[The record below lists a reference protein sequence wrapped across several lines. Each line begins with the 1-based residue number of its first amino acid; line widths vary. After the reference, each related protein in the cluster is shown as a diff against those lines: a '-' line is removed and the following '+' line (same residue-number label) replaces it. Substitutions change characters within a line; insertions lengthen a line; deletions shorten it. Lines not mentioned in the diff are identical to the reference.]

1 MGITVSDYLISRLAS
16 LGVEEFFG
24 LPGDYNFN
32 IIESVENNPKTN
44 WVGCT
49 NELNAGY
56 AADGYARIKGYG
68 ALITTFGVGELSAI
82 NAIAGS
88 MSEFVPV
95 VKIVGVPDTKYIEQN
110 ALIHHNLNT
119 PDYHAFIK
127 AYSNVVETAAF
138 LNENNAKEEIDR
150 ALNVLINE
158 KKPVY
163 IAIPMDICNKI
174 INETYNIEA
183 KKSDEKSLNDALGA
197 ALELIESSHNPV
209 ILADVMVKRFCAKEQ
224 LYKFVKKTNY
234 PVTTFLMSKDLIS
247 DYEFSNYIGTY
258 VGKHANIKAYQ
269 TISNS
274 DCPIFIGA
282 VISDINTHGFDLK
295 FNPNDFINIQGNYTV
310 VKNKMYKNVLMKD
323 ILEILCEKIT
333 NKTSVQ
339 AGYDYYY
346 SQVEPSK
353 DKINTEYFYYKL
365 QEFLRE
371 GDNLILETGLIN
383 LAGAKLRIKKNVS
396 VNNQILW
403 GSIGWATGA
412 ALGVDMAD
420 KNARTILVTGEG
432 SHQLSAQEISTMMRN
447 NLRPVI
453 FVINNEGYTIERI
466 LSDDPMDKFND
477 IAKWNYSKLPYVFGE
492 NVYSI
497 SVSNDIELC
506 EAFRTIEKEQEN
518 KMCYIEMHFDMFELP
533 ELAKRAIDGLKL
545 SKL

>member
-1 MGITVSDYLISRLAS
+1 MGISVSDYLISRLAD

-32 IIESVENNPKTN
+32 IISSVENNKKTN
-44 WVGCT
+44 WIGCT

-68 ALITTFGVGELSAI
+68 ALITTYGVGELSAM

-95 VKIVGVPDTKYIEQN
+95 VKITGVPETKYINQN
-110 ALIHHNLNT
+110 TLIHHNLNT
-119 PDYHAFIK
+119 PDYQAFIK

-150 ALNVLINE
+150 VLNVLINT

-163 IAIPMDICNKI
+163 IAIPVDICNKI
-174 INETYNIEA
+174 IDDTYSVEVQ
-183 KKSDEKSLNDALGA
+183 KSDENNLNKAVNS
-197 ALELIESSHNPV
+197 ALELIENSQNPV

-224 LYKFVKKTNY
+224 LYEFVRKTNY
-234 PVTTFLMSKDLIS
+234 PVTTFLMSKDLIN
-247 DYEFSNYIGTY
+247 DEEFANYLGTY
-258 VGKHANIKAYQ
+258 TGKNGNLNAYR
-269 TISNS
+269 TVNNS
-274 DCPIFIGA
+274 SCPIFIGA

-295 FNPNDFINIQGNYTV
+295 FNPDDFINIQSDFTV

-323 ILEILCEKIT
+323 ILEILAKKVT
-333 NKTSVQ
+333 NKFTGQ
-339 AGYDYYY
+339 CDYDYFYTK
-346 SQVEPSK
+346 VEPSEN
-353 DKINTEYFYYKL
+353 KINSEYFYYKL
-365 QEFLRE
+365 QEFLHE
-371 GDNLILETGLIN
+371 GDNLVLETGLIN
-383 LAGAKLRIKKNVS
+383 LAGAKLKIKKNLS
-396 VNNQILW
+396 ITNHILW

-412 ALGVDMAD
+412 ALGVDLAD

-447 NLRPVI
+447 NLKPVI
-453 FVINNEGYTIERI
+453 FVINNGGYTIERL
-466 LSDDPMDKFND
+466 LSKDPMDKFND
-477 IAKWNYSKLPYVFGE
+477 IAGWNYSKLPYVFGE

-497 SVSNDIELC
+497 SVSNDIELD
-506 EAFRTIEKEQEN
+506 EAFKTIEKEQQN

-533 ELAKRAIDGLKL
+533 ELAKESMNNLKL

>member
-1 MGITVSDYLISRLAS
+1 MGISVSDYLISRLAD

-32 IIESVENNPKTN
+32 IISSVENNKKTN
-44 WVGCT
+44 WIGCT

-68 ALITTFGVGELSAI
+68 ALITTYGVGELSAM

-95 VKIVGVPDTKYIEQN
+95 VKITGVPETKYINQN
-110 ALIHHNLNT
+110 TLIHHNLNT
-119 PDYHAFIK
+119 PDYQAFIK

-150 ALNVLINE
+150 VLNVLINT

-163 IAIPMDICNKI
+163 IAIPVDICNKI
-174 INETYNIEA
+174 IDDTYNVEVQ
-183 KKSDEKSLNDALGA
+183 KSDENNLNEAVNS
-197 ALELIESSHNPV
+197 ALELIENSQNPV

-224 LYKFVKKTNY
+224 LYEFVRKTNY
-234 PVTTFLMSKDLIS
+234 PVTTFLMSKDLIN
-247 DYEFSNYIGTY
+247 DEEFANYLGTY
-258 VGKHANIKAYQ
+258 TGKNGNLNAYR
-269 TISNS
+269 TVNNS
-274 DCPIFIGA
+274 GCPIFIGA

-295 FNPNDFINIQGNYTV
+295 FNPDDFINIQSDFTV

-323 ILEILCEKIT
+323 ILEILAKKVT
-333 NKTSVQ
+333 NKFTGQ
-339 AGYDYYY
+339 CDYDYFYTK
-346 SQVEPSK
+346 VEPSEN
-353 DKINTEYFYYKL
+353 KINSEYFYYKL
-365 QEFLRE
+365 QEFLHE
-371 GDNLILETGLIN
+371 GDNLVLETGLIN
-383 LAGAKLRIKKNVS
+383 LAGAKLKIKKNIS
-396 VNNQILW
+396 INNQILW

-412 ALGVDMAD
+412 ALGVDLAD

-447 NLRPVI
+447 NLKPVI
-453 FVINNEGYTIERI
+453 FVINNGGYTIERL
-466 LSDDPMDKFND
+466 LSKDPMDKFND
-477 IAKWNYSKLPYVFGE
+477 IAGWNYSKLPYVFGE

-497 SVSNDIELC
+497 SVSNDIELD
-506 EAFRTIEKEQEN
+506 EAFKTIEKEQQN

-533 ELAKRAIDGLKL
+533 ELAKESMNNLKL

>member
-1 MGITVSDYLISRLAS
+1 MGISVSDYLISRLAD

-32 IIESVENNPKTN
+32 IISSVENNEKTN
-44 WVGCT
+44 WIGCT

-68 ALITTFGVGELSAI
+68 ALITTYGVGELSAM

-95 VKIVGVPDTKYIEQN
+95 VKITGVPETKYINQN
-110 ALIHHNLNT
+110 TLIHHNLNT
-119 PDYHAFIK
+119 PDYQAFIN

-138 LNENNAKEEIDR
+138 LNEKNAKEEIDR
-150 ALNVLINE
+150 VLNVLINK

-163 IAIPMDICNKI
+163 IAIPVDICNKI
-174 INETYNIEA
+174 IDDTYSVEA
-183 KKSDEKSLNDALGA
+183 QKSDENNLNEAVKC
-197 ALELIESSHNPV
+197 ALELIENSQNPI
-209 ILADVMVKRFCAKEQ
+209 ILADVMVKRFCAKKQ
-224 LYKFVKKTNY
+224 LYEFARKTNY
-234 PVTTFLMSKDLIS
+234 PITTFLMSKDLIN
-247 DYEFSNYIGTY
+247 DEEFLNYLGTY
-258 VGKHANIKAYQ
+258 TGKNGNLSAYR
-269 TISNS
+269 IVNNS

-295 FNPNDFINIQGNYTV
+295 FNPDDFINIQSDFTV

-323 ILEILCEKIT
+323 ILEILTKKVT
-333 NKTSVQ
+333 NKFQ
-339 AGYDYYY
+339 EQCKYDYFYTK
-346 SQVEPSK
+346 VEPSEN
-353 DKINTEYFYYKL
+353 KINSEYFYYKL

-383 LAGAKLRIKKNVS
+383 LAGAKLKIKKNAS

-412 ALGVDMAD
+412 ALGADLAD
-420 KNARTILVTGEG
+420 KKARTILVTGEG

-447 NLRPVI
+447 NLKPVI
-453 FVINNEGYTIERI
+453 FVINNGGYTIERL
-466 LSDDPMDKFND
+466 LSKDPMDKFND
-477 IAKWNYSKLPYVFGE
+477 IAGWNYSKLPYVFGE
-492 NVYSI
+492 NVYST
-497 SVSNDIELC
+497 SVSNDIELN
-506 EAFRTIEKEQEN
+506 ETFRAIEKEQQN

-533 ELAKRAIDGLKL
+533 ELAKKSMNNLKL

>member
-1 MGITVSDYLISRLAS
+1 MGISVSDYLISRLAD

-32 IIESVENNPKTN
+32 IISSVENNKKTN
-44 WVGCT
+44 WIGCT

-68 ALITTFGVGELSAI
+68 ALITTYGVGELSAM

-95 VKIVGVPDTKYIEQN
+95 VKITGVPETKYINQN
-110 ALIHHNLNT
+110 TLIHHNLNT
-119 PDYHAFIK
+119 PDYQAFIK

-150 ALNVLINE
+150 VLNVLINT

-163 IAIPMDICNKI
+163 IAIPVDICNKI
-174 INETYNIEA
+174 IDDTYSVEVQ
-183 KKSDEKSLNDALGA
+183 KSDENNLNKAVNS
-197 ALELIESSHNPV
+197 ALELIENSQNPV

-224 LYKFVKKTNY
+224 LYEFVRKTNY
-234 PVTTFLMSKDLIS
+234 PVTTFLMSKDLIN
-247 DYEFSNYIGTY
+247 DEEFANYLGTY
-258 VGKHANIKAYQ
+258 TGKNGNLNAYR
-269 TISNS
+269 TVNNS
-274 DCPIFIGA
+274 SCPIFIGA

-295 FNPNDFINIQGNYTV
+295 FNPDDFINIQSDFTV

-323 ILEILCEKIT
+323 ILEILAKKVT
-333 NKTSVQ
+333 NKFTGQ
-339 AGYDYYY
+339 CDYDYFYTK
-346 SQVEPSK
+346 VEPSEN
-353 DKINTEYFYYKL
+353 KINSEYFYYKL
-365 QEFLRE
+365 QEFLHE
-371 GDNLILETGLIN
+371 GDNLVLETGLIN
-383 LAGAKLRIKKNVS
+383 LAGAKLKIKKNIS
-396 VNNQILW
+396 INNQILW

-412 ALGVDMAD
+412 ALGVDLAD

-447 NLRPVI
+447 NLKPVI
-453 FVINNEGYTIERI
+453 FVINNGGYTIERL
-466 LSDDPMDKFND
+466 LSKDPMDKFND
-477 IAKWNYSKLPYVFGE
+477 IAGWNYSKLPYVFGE

-497 SVSNDIELC
+497 SVSNDIELD
-506 EAFRTIEKEQEN
+506 EAFKTIEKEQQN

-533 ELAKRAIDGLKL
+533 ELAKESMNNLKL

>member
-1 MGITVSDYLISRLAS
+1 MGISVSDYLISRLAS

-138 LNENNAKEEIDR
+138 LNEQNAKEEIDR

-174 INETYNIEA
+174 IDDTYNVEVQ
-183 KKSDEKSLNDALGA
+183 KSDENNLNEAA
-197 ALELIESSHNPV
+197 NSALELIENSQNPV

-234 PVTTFLMSKDLIS
+234 PVTTFLMSKDLINHE
-247 DYEFSNYIGTY
+247 EFANYLGTY
-258 VGKHANIKAYQ
+258 TGKNGNLNAYR
-269 TISNS
+269 IVNNS
-274 DCPIFIGA
+274 GCPIFIGT

-295 FNPNDFINIQGNYTV
+295 FNPDDFINIQSDFTV
-310 VKNKMYKNVLMKD
+310 VKNKMYKKVLMKD
-323 ILEILCEKIT
+323 ILEILAKKVT
-333 NKTSVQ
+333 NKFTGQ
-339 AGYDYYY
+339 CDYDYFYTK
-346 SQVEPSK
+346 VEPGK
-353 DKINTEYFYYKL
+353 DKISSEYFYYKL

-383 LAGAKLRIKKNVS
+383 LAGAKLKIKKNTS
-396 VNNQILW
+396 VNNQVLW

-412 ALGVDMAD
+412 ALGADLAD

-447 NLRPVI
+447 NLKPVI
-453 FVINNEGYTIERI
+453 FVTNNGGYTIERL
-466 LSDDPMDKFND
+466 LSKDPMDKFND
-477 IAKWNYSKLPYVFGE
+477 IAGWNYSKLPYVFGE

-497 SVSNDIELC
+497 SVSNDIELD
-506 EAFRTIEKEQEN
+506 EAFKTIEKEQQN

-533 ELAKRAIDGLKL
+533 ELAKESMNNLKL

>member
-1 MGITVSDYLISRLAS
+1 MGISVSDYLISRLAD

-32 IIESVENNPKTN
+32 IISSVENNKKTN
-44 WVGCT
+44 WIGCT

-68 ALITTFGVGELSAI
+68 ALITTYGVGELSAM

-95 VKIVGVPDTKYIEQN
+95 VKITGVPETKYINQN
-110 ALIHHNLNT
+110 TLIHHNLNT
-119 PDYHAFIK
+119 PDYQAFIK

-150 ALNVLINE
+150 VLNVLINT

-163 IAIPMDICNKI
+163 IAIPVDICNKI
-174 INETYNIEA
+174 IDDTYSVEVQ
-183 KKSDEKSLNDALGA
+183 KSDENNLNKAVNS
-197 ALELIESSHNPV
+197 ALELIENSQNPV

-224 LYKFVKKTNY
+224 LYEFVRKTNY
-234 PVTTFLMSKDLIS
+234 PVTTFLMSKDLIN
-247 DYEFSNYIGTY
+247 DEEFANYLGTY
-258 VGKHANIKAYQ
+258 TGKNGNLNAYR
-269 TISNS
+269 TVNNS
-274 DCPIFIGA
+274 SCPIFIGA

-295 FNPNDFINIQGNYTV
+295 FNPDDFINIQSDFTV

-323 ILEILCEKIT
+323 ILEILAKKVT
-333 NKTSVQ
+333 NKFTGQ
-339 AGYDYYY
+339 CDYDYFYTK
-346 SQVEPSK
+346 VEPSEN
-353 DKINTEYFYYKL
+353 KINSEYFYYKL
-365 QEFLRE
+365 QEFLHE
-371 GDNLILETGLIN
+371 GDNLVLETGLIN
-383 LAGAKLRIKKNVS
+383 LAGAKLKIKKNIS

-412 ALGVDMAD
+412 ALGVDLAD

-447 NLRPVI
+447 NLKPVI
-453 FVINNEGYTIERI
+453 FVINNGGYTIERL
-466 LSDDPMDKFND
+466 LSKDPMDKFND
-477 IAKWNYSKLPYVFGE
+477 IAGWNYSKLPYVFGE

-497 SVSNDIELC
+497 SVSNDIELD
-506 EAFRTIEKEQEN
+506 EAFKTIEKEQQN

-533 ELAKRAIDGLKL
+533 ELAKESMNNLKL